1 MVMMTG
7 SNVTDACDKLY
18 VDVGANIGQS
28 LRWWY
33 HSEDRGRGCTE
44 FAKVATWQVRREYC
58 ADVFEA
64 EPAQTSSPRS
74 PLVLEVARHRQRG
87 RNVRLYGAT
96 PFSLTGGPVVFN
108 AIGAVNDGGG
118 TISKTSED
126 SAAPDAKA
134 GAITLQSMN
143 AIEYLRNLKV
153 THLALKIDV
162 EFYEYE
168 LLRGLIVSGALC
180 VPHRRTSLLVEFHT
194 PRFHG
199 NNTWKHMFDA
209 RQYGLPELTSNS
221 GLNTDAVATRDA
233 MLWMLRSPAC
243 KNVTYIKWY

>member
-1 MVMMTG
+1 M
-7 SNVTDACDKLY
+7 
-18 VDVGANIGQS
+18 
-28 LRWWY
+28 
-33 HSEDRGRGCTE
+33 
-44 FAKVATWQVRREYC
+44 RREYC

-64 EPAQTSSPRS
+64 EPSHTSSPKK
-74 PLVLEVARHRQRG
+74 PLMLEVARHRHRG

-96 PFSLTGGPVVFN
+96 PFSLTGGPVVFQ
-108 AIGAVNDGGG
+108 AAGFIFDGGG
-118 TISKTSED
+118 TITKTSDE

-153 THLALKIDV
+153 TDLALKIDV
-162 EFYEYE
+162 EFFEYE

-180 VPHRRTSLLVEFHT
+180 VPHRRTHLLVEWHT
-194 PRFHG
+194 PRNLLNG
-199 NNTWKHMFDA
+199 TWRHMFDA
-209 RQYGLPELTSNS
+209 RKFGLPELTGDS
-221 GLNTDAVATRDA
+221 GARTDAVATRDA